1 MMININ
7 SLNHAQIFTGL
18 FLLFIVS
25 CTPKVANKTSE
36 VEATVATNP
45 ATQVSPEAERLTKAK
60 ALAKK
65 YIITDG
71 HVDLPYRLRVQNFQL
86 TKEFLEIP
94 VKSDKGDFDHARAKK
109 GGLDAPFMSIYLPA
123 RYQSEPGRSKEVAD
137 TLINMVESICAK
149 NPSYFQ
155 LAKTS
160 YEVKRAVGAGLV
172 ALPMGMENGSGL
184 EDDLKN
190 VAHFKKRGISYIT
203 LTHSKDNLICDSSY
217 DTTGTWQGLSPYGR
231 DVVNEMMKQKIMIDI
246 SHVSDNTFFQV
257 MEMVK
262 VPVIASHS
270 SCRKYTPGFE
280 RNMSDDMIKK
290 LGENGGVMMINFGS
304 TFLDINIRNY
314 RNERRNKLSQLLKE
328 KGLEGSDEAA
338 KIVIE
343 NFNKENPQKFSDINM
358 VADHIDHAVSLAGID
373 HVGFGSDY
381 DGVGDSLPTG
391 LKDVADYPNLIA
403 ELIKRGYSDEDIEK
417 ICSGNLFRVWEAVE
431 SYTSN

>member
-1 MMININ
+1 
-7 SLNHAQIFTGL
+7 
-18 FLLFIVS
+18 
-25 CTPKVANKTSE
+25 
-36 VEATVATNP
+36 
-45 ATQVSPEAERLTKAK
+45 
-60 ALAKK
+60 
-65 YIITDG
+65 
-71 HVDLPYRLRVQNFQL
+71 
-86 TKEFLEIP
+86 
-94 VKSDKGDFDHARAKK
+94 
-109 GGLDAPFMSIYLPA
+109 
-123 RYQSEPGRSKEVAD
+123 
-137 TLINMVESICAK
+137 
-149 NPSYFQ
+149 
-155 LAKTS
+155 
-160 YEVKRAVGAGLV
+160 
-172 ALPMGMENGSGL
+172 
-184 EDDLKN
+184 
-190 VAHFKKRGISYIT
+190 
-203 LTHSKDNLICDSSY
+203 
-217 DTTGTWQGLSPYGR
+217 
-231 DVVNEMMKQKIMIDI
+231 
-246 SHVSDNTFFQV
+246 
-257 MEMVK
+257 
-262 VPVIASHS
+262 VIASHS